1 MLKMYRQPKF
11 VIAAS
16 ILAVSFLLVSG
27 ERSEAITAGAS
38 AQIAIPVSIV
48 ETTPLDHGT
57 VTASGSLGTVVV
69 SVAGARSVTGG
80 VAELG
85 GSPTQGVFTI
95 TGEANSAFTTTMDP
109 TSSLTGP
116 GTAMVATLS
125 NDAPANLTAGSATI
139 NVASDLAVGANQT
152 SGAYSGTFSITVNY

>member
-1 MLKMYRQPKF
+1 MSITQKLMI
-11 VIAAS
+11 VAS
-16 ILAVSFLLVSG
+16 VFAFTAFLVSG
-27 ERSEAITAGAS
+27 ERAEAITGNAS
-38 AQIAIPVSIV
+38 AQIAIPVTIA

-57 VTASGSLGTVVV
+57 VTASGSTGTVVI
-69 SVAGARSVTGG
+69 STAGARSVTGG

-85 GSPTQGVFTI
+85 GSPTQGVFTV
-95 TGEANSAFTTTMDP
+95 TGEANNAFTTTMDP

-139 NVASDLAVGANQT
+139 NVASDLAVAASQVA
-152 SGAYSGTFSITVNY
+152 GAYAGTFSITVNY